1 MKGPAMLLI
10 RNLSQVLLASC
21 HDRKGMGMLHG
32 NKIGRGGYENDTT
45 PSISNGNLKFKYV

>member
-10 RNLSQVLLASC
+10 RNLSQVLLASY

-32 NKIGRGGYENDTT
+32 NKILNIFYN
-45 PSISNGNLKFKYV
+45 